1 MYFGWPKI
9 RLSELPEYQ
18 KRLSG
23 GGLIFSYVLLLIGSS
38 FFYILVL
45 RGKGQL
51 GINHVSASSAMVN
64 DNVFESNKTTSIIQ
78 LSSQEEE
85 ELQKMENERL
95 YAEINAAYKS
105 LVTNILLSLFFIG
118 LYISFY
124 LLSEDFLAI
133 IFVVSKSFASIAT
146 TVVNFGPIKNQLKNL
161 IHSVRTC
168 FN

>member
-1 MYFGWPKI
+1 MIYLLIICPNIALRMYFGWPKI

-85 ELQKMENERL
+85 ELQKMENERCML
-95 YAEINAAYKS
+95 R
-105 LVTNILLSLFFIG
+105 LMQL
-118 LYISFY
+118 ISH
-124 LLSEDFLAI
+124 L
-133 IFVVSKSFASIAT
+133 
-146 TVVNFGPIKNQLKNL
+146 
-161 IHSVRTC
+161 
-168 FN
+168 